1 MRKFL
6 AILMFSCATVM
17 TAQLP
22 ASQLFHFKLSESEGR
37 YSVAK
42 PRWLTQ
48 YNPTG
53 YNNQPYF
60 INEDEI
66 YVTVQFPW
74 DTTQTDIYSLN
85 LATKTFTQVT
95 NTPESEYSA
104 KAIPESNEFS
114 VVRVDATPEK
124 IQRLWRFPMNRS
136 GTGKEVFKYQQ
147 GVGYYHWLSAK
158 KAMMFIVEKPFN
170 RMCITEVGTESSLRF
185 DFLPGRSFA
194 TLNNGKVA
202 CIEKPENGEGYVK
215 VIDPQT
221 YTSDYLTKT
230 LPDSEDFVVT
240 ENGTFLMGKGP
251 YLYQFTPKKDQ
262 DWVQIANLREF
273 GIKKIERLALNKSGD
288 LIMVTK

>member
-1 MRKFL
+1 MRKLLLLVLIFVQITL
-6 AILMFSCATVM
+6 W
-17 TAQLP
+17 AQLP
-22 ASQLFHFKLSESEGR
+22 ASQLFHFQLTESAGK

-48 YNPTG
+48 FNPTG

-60 INEDEI
+60 VSDDEL

-85 LATKTFTQVT
+85 LATKTFTQIT
-95 NTPESEYSA
+95 NTAESEYSA
-104 KAIPESNEFS
+104 KLIPGTNEFS

-124 IQRLWRFPMNRS
+124 TQRLWRYPMSRAGS
-136 GTGKEVFKYQQ
+136 GKEVFKYQQ
-147 GVGYYHWLSAK
+147 GVGYYHWLSDK
-158 KAMMFIVEKPFN
+158 KAMMFIVDKPYN
-170 RMCITEVGTESSLRF
+170 RMCITEVGSESALRF
-185 DFLPGRSFA
+185 EFLPGRSFA
-194 TLNNGKVA
+194 TLSNGKVA
-202 CIEKPENGEGYVK
+202 CIEKPTDGEGYIK
-215 VIDPQT
+215 IIDNQT

-240 ENGTFLMGKGP
+240 DNGTFLMGKGP
-251 YLYQFTPKKDQ
+251 YLYQFIPNKDQ